1 MNPIKTALCS
11 FGMSGWVF
19 HAPFLQVHPGFDLYA
34 VWERSKKLAQEK
46 YPNVKSYDTLDELL
60 KDEAIELV
68 VVNTPNY
75 THYDYAK
82 QALQAGKHVVV
93 EKPFT
98 VNSKEGKE
106 LIQLAKK
113 KKKKLSVYQNRRY
126 DSDYKAIKN
135 VIQEKLLGNVI
146 EAEFHFDRYK
156 EEVSPKLHKEV
167 PGPGTG
173 SLYDLGSHLIDQA
186 LQLFGDPIEIFADI
200 QIMRPVSKVDDYF
213 EVLLYYPGMRVR
225 LKSSYQVR
233 EPLPG
238 YVIHGSK
245 GSFIKPKTDVQEAML
260 QAGKVPGQPDWGTES
275 ETEKG
280 LLHTEIDGKVIR
292 EYVPS
297 LKGNYLEYYEGIYK
311 AIRNNEP
318 LPVSA
323 EDGLK
328 VVRVIETAYDSNSKK
343 KVVPFKP

>member
-1 MNPIKTALCS
+1 
-11 FGMSGWVF
+11 MSGWVF

-135 VIQEKLLGNVI
+135 VIQEKFV
-146 EAEFHFDRYK
+146 
-156 EEVSPKLHKEV
+156 
-167 PGPGTG
+167 
-173 SLYDLGSHLIDQA
+173 
-186 LQLFGDPIEIFADI
+186 
-200 QIMRPVSKVDDYF
+200 
-213 EVLLYYPGMRVR
+213 
-225 LKSSYQVR
+225 
-233 EPLPG
+233 
-238 YVIHGSK
+238 
-245 GSFIKPKTDVQEAML
+245 
-260 QAGKVPGQPDWGTES
+260 GKC
-275 ETEKG
+275 
-280 LLHTEIDGKVIR
+280 
-292 EYVPS
+292 
-297 LKGNYLEYYEGIYK
+297 N
-311 AIRNNEP
+311 
-318 LPVSA
+318 
-323 EDGLK
+323 
-328 VVRVIETAYDSNSKK
+328 
-343 KVVPFKP
+343 

>member
-135 VIQEKLLGNVI
+135 VIQENLLGNVI
-146 EAEFHFDRYK
+146 EAEFHFDRFK

-318 LPVSA
+318 PPVSA